1 MPSAVLPPLPADLEY
16 CVVARRNDSLGT
28 RRRWMVFGALA
39 LVSLGLA
46 LVFALAGAWP
56 VLPYAVV
63 EVGVLAVAFACIERH
78 AGDWERLT
86 VVGDRVVV
94 ERAVAGRQER
104 REFNRLWVRV
114 EVREQGFSR
123 VPHVTLH
130 SAGVACAFGDALP
143 VRERAAVARELRRM
157 VGARHSGR

>member
-1 MPSAVLPPLPADLEY
+1 MPSVVLPPLPADLEY

-28 RRRWMVFGALA
+28 RRRWLVFGTLA
-39 LVSLGLA
+39 VASLGLA
-46 LVFALAGAWP
+46 VVFALAGAWP
-56 VLPYAVV
+56 VLPYSVV
-63 EVGVLAVAFACIERH
+63 EVGVLAVAFAYVERH

-86 VVGDRVVV
+86 VIGDRVVV

-104 REFNRLWVRV
+104 REFNRHWVRV
-114 EVREQGFSR
+114 EVSERGLNR

-143 VRERAAVARELRRM
+143 VPERAAVARDLRRM

>member
-28 RRRWMVFGALA
+28 RRRWLVFGALA

-56 VLPYAVV
+56 VLPYAAL
-63 EVGVLAVAFACIERH
+63 EVGVLAVAFACVERH

-114 EVREQGFSR
+114 EVTR
-123 VPHVTLH
+123 
-130 SAGVACAFGDALP
+130 AGIQP
-143 VRERAAVARELRRM
+143 RAARHAAQCRGRVRVRRYAAGA
-157 VGARHSGR
+157 GARGDGKGIAPDGRGAT

>member
-1 MPSAVLPPLPADLEY
+1 
-16 CVVARRNDSLGT
+16 
-28 RRRWMVFGALA
+28 VFGALA

-56 VLPYAVV
+56 VLPYAAL
-63 EVGVLAVAFACIERH
+63 EVGVLAVAFACVERH
-78 AGDWERLT
+78 ASDWERLT

-114 EVREQGFSR
+114 EVSEQGFCR
-123 VPHVTLH
+123 VPRVTLH
-130 SAGVACAFGDALP
+130 RAGVACACGDALP
-143 VRERAAVARELRRM
+143 VPERGAMARELRRM